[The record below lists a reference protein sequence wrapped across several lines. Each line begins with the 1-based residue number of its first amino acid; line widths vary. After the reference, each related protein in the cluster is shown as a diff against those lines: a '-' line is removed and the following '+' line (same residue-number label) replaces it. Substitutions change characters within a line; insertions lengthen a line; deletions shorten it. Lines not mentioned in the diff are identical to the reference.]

1 MFKTETTEFCFLPQS
16 QSSSCHHVCNRAGR
30 RSGFT
35 LIELLVVIAIIAILA
50 AMLLPALSSAKE
62 RAKAVACLNNNKQV
76 GLASRMYSEDNRDSF
91 FYLKD
96 GNGNNYMPNDGQ
108 WTANPRSDVLLKPD
122 DGLAYWAIG
131 YYEYFGKN
139 RKVFHCPSC
148 IHPDEWHDD
157 GRYYPN
163 DFWQN
168 STLGLCNYLMF
179 PYDAS
184 VEPAL
189 KKISSYKI
197 PSKMIFCQDAA
208 EQKMEGASD
217 SIGLFPGNSQ
227 ILTQWIGQPPYGG
240 LSGLYGG
247 YHFDNEW
254 YRHSKGNQTVWVDG
268 HVSRIRFTGLNV
280 GIDYRHYTGEVPLS
294 PVKD

>member
-1 MFKTETTEFCFLPQS
+1 MPDIHSRTPQRLPQS
-16 QSSSCHHVCNRAGR
+16 RSGNRRSQNDG
-30 RSGFT
+30 SGFT

-50 AMLLPALSSAKE
+50 AMLLPALSQAKE

-96 GNGNNYMPNDGQ
+96 SNGDPYLPNDGQ
-108 WTANPRSDVLLKPD
+108 WTANPRSDILLKPD

-131 YYEYFGKN
+131 YYEYYGKN

-168 STLGLCNYLMF
+168 STLGICDFLMF
-179 PYDAS
+179 PYDKS
-184 VEPAL
+184 VEPAI

-208 EQKMEGASD
+208 EQKMEGGSD
-217 SIGLFPGNSQ
+217 SIGLFPGSSQ

-247 YHFDNEW
+247 YHFENEW
-254 YRHSKGNQTVWVDG
+254 YRHGKGNQTVWVDG

-280 GIDYRHYTGEVPLS
+280 GIDYRHYTGEVPLN

>member
-76 GLASRMYSEDNRDSF
+76 GLASRMYSEDNRDTF

-96 GNGNNYMPNDGQ
+96 GND
-108 WTANPRSDVLLKPD
+108 KP
-122 DGLAYWAIG
+122 
-131 YYEYFGKN
+131 
-139 RKVFHCPSC
+139 
-148 IHPDEWHDD
+148 PDEWHDD

-168 STLGLCNYLMF
+168 STLGLCNYLLF
-179 PYDAS
+179 PYGPG
-184 VEPAL
+184 EPAI

-217 SIGLFPGNSQ
+217 SIGLFPGNTQ

-247 YHFDNEW
+247 YHFDYEW